1 MTGGALALVYR
12 EAEYGLELIDRSLVI
27 DPNSAMAWVTRGVV
41 YSWVGRGD
49 EGVVAIEKAMR
60 LSPLDPLMFMFWH
73 CMAECYTVLRKHEL
87 AVKAS
92 LRALREAPNPLPST
106 YRILAGSYARL
117 GCIHEARAAV
127 KQHLALT
134 PNFTVTRWLD
144 TTAKLPQYRPYGAES
159 LRLAGFPE

>member
-73 CMAECYTVLRKHEL
+73 CMAEGVRND
-87 AVKAS
+87 V
-92 LRALREAPNPLPST
+92 
-106 YRILAGSYARL
+106 
-117 GCIHEARAAV
+117 
-127 KQHLALT
+127 
-134 PNFTVTRWLD
+134 
-144 TTAKLPQYRPYGAES
+144 
-159 LRLAGFPE
+159 